1 MLALWIIGRM
11 LLGWIASLCSS
22 VFSSVVVNY
31 STRTDS
37 YES

>member
-1 MLALWIIGRM
+1 MLALWILGRV
-11 LLGWIASLCSS
+11 LLGWIASFCSS
-22 VFSSVVVNY
+22 VFISVVVNY